1 MSLEKLEKK
10 LSSLSEETKSLY
22 NKIDERYRIAING
35 KGTIELVDI
44 SNFKV
49 LVRGEKKIREEM
61 KNFLRESPSRCRVRA
76 TAGTTRRWSRG
87 SDTRRTRS
95 RSGGCG
101 SFEEARAAVIGQPAS
116 ENGLGSV
123 A

>member
-49 LVRGEKKIREEM
+49 LVRGEKKIREEI
-61 KNFLRESPSRCRVRA
+61 KKLLKGIS
-76 TAGTTRRWSRG
+76 
-87 SDTRRTRS
+87 
-95 RSGGCG
+95 
-101 SFEEARAAVIGQPAS
+101 Q
-116 ENGLGSV
+116 
-123 A
+123 